1 LPVSIAG
8 NAQGVNPDTPV
19 ALRYQVDWPASS
31 AKFGYT
37 RLSIR
42 PLASS
47 RELSGNSS
55 NRTITTGGWLP
66 GAAAAGAGADDARAG
81 STSAEVGEASRNSS
95 ANTTGAGVRKRSHS
109 RGQDMAAYSTPASRP
124 ATEAITASQGPRRP
138 VVALT
143 TSTAS
148 SVHSPVTATRCRWRR
163 TVGLTS
169 PATTSR
175 TQMLSAGS
183 TINPSTSSR
192 MSARPARRNRNM
204 SGLRPTTSS
213 TGWVMASPV
222 SANSSASA
230 QPPSAPTLST
240 SRVTRPLGSHRRP
253 SPTSRRTDDIR

>member
-1 LPVSIAG
+1 M
-8 NAQGVNPDTPV
+8 NPATPV

-66 GAAAAGAGADDARAG
+66 GAAAAGGAGADDARAG
-81 STSAEVGEASRNSS
+81 STSAEVGDASRNSS
-95 ANTTGAGVRKRSHS
+95 ANTTGAGLRKRSHS
-109 RGQDMAAYSTPASRP
+109 RGQDMAAYSTPAPRP
-124 ATEAITASQGPRRP
+124 ATEAITASGGPRRP

-169 PATTSR
+169 PVATSR
-175 TQMLSAGS
+175 TQMLSAGT

-213 TGWVMASPV
+213 TGWVIASPV

-230 QPPSAPTLST
+230 QPPPPGPTLST
-240 SRVTRPLGSHRRP
+240 SRVTRPLGSHRRLA
-253 SPTSRRTDDIR
+253 PTSRRTDDIR

>member
-8 NAQGVNPDTPV
+8 SAHGVNPATPV

-66 GAAAAGAGADDARAG
+66 GAAAAGGAGADDALAG

-109 RGQDMAAYSTPASRP
+109 RGQDMAAYTTPASRP
-124 ATEAITASQGPRRP
+124 AACSRARCTPACPGRGCGCAS
-138 VVALT
+138 
-143 TSTAS
+143 
-148 SVHSPVTATRCRWRR
+148 
-163 TVGLTS
+163 
-169 PATTSR
+169 
-175 TQMLSAGS
+175 
-183 TINPSTSSR
+183 
-192 MSARPARRNRNM
+192 
-204 SGLRPTTSS
+204 
-213 TGWVMASPV
+213 
-222 SANSSASA
+222 
-230 QPPSAPTLST
+230 
-240 SRVTRPLGSHRRP
+240 
-253 SPTSRRTDDIR
+253 